1 MPRRSKIQARVDQGV
16 KGALDEYVDQ
26 HEFTQ
31 SEVVRQV
38 LRQHLAREGLEVPVD
53 DGGIPERELEQ
64 RLAAL
69 EEQLAEDDGADTAVE
84 FLLNLASVTAGGA
97 IVLAVASLVGLASTG
112 AAVAGGVVLL
122 LVALVALV
130 GAAAKQL

>member
-1 MPRRSKIQARVDQGV
+1 MARSSKIQARVDQGT

-31 SEVVRQV
+31 SEVVRSV
-38 LRQHLAREGLEVPVD
+38 LRQHLAREGLEVPAA

-64 RLAAL
+64 KLAAL
-69 EEQLAEDDGADTAVE
+69 EEQLAEDDGTDTFVE

-97 IVLAVASLVGLASTG
+97 IVLAVASLVGLASTS
-112 AAVAGGVVLL
+112 AAISGGVVLL
-122 LVALVALV
+122 LVAVVALV